1 MMKVKFE
8 NTFKILLNIKIY
20 QFFREKYFQIL
31 KNELF

>member
-8 NTFKILLNIKIY
+8 NTFKILLNIKFY
-20 QFFREKYFQIL
+20 QIFREKHFQIL